1 MRLVTFIERKLSD
14 HREINWDLRRSGS
27 RWGEEGMPSEFPG
40 SVDLGAAKKK
50 GFREISSII
59 SR

>member
-14 HREINWDLRRSGS
+14 HREIDWGLRRSELG
-27 RWGEEGMPSEFPG
+27 WGEEGVPSEFPD
-40 SVDLGAAKKK
+40 SVDLGAANKK
-50 GFREISSII
+50 GFREISSI